1 MMGLD
6 VPHEL
11 LHREQRTANERLRQ
25 EQDRAFEEAQRQ
37 DRERLLQRR
46 RQVPG
51 TPLQPRGGGMDGSH
65 RGRRGRVEYLHPPDS
80 ALITAHL
87 LACLCCGVMACVWGG
102 SFGVSAFVRFRS
114 FE

>member
-6 VPHEL
+6 VPCGL
-11 LHREQRTANERLRQ
+11 LHREQRTANERLRL

-51 TPLQPRGGGMDGSH
+51 TPLQWGRGVATGGGG
-65 RGRRGRVEYLHPPDS
+65 
-80 ALITAHL
+80 
-87 LACLCCGVMACVWGG
+87 
-102 SFGVSAFVRFRS
+102 FGLNVCILSIPR
-114 FE
+114 